1 MGAVCCVAAKDKTLQ
16 SASPSEIIHRNIRY
30 SPTWNFRWDNR
41 GRVAGEDT
49 AVTWF
54 SNGISRNDGLEN
66 KNELSYASDDGS
78 PLQNYQRNRCQKAA
92 VIEGTARNLI
102 NSPSGKFNQI
112 NSLASIII
120 HIPTRVGL
128 FRIGILS
135 VISYSLHL
143 LFDEKNEE
151 PIN

>member
-16 SASPSEIIHRNIRY
+16 SASPSDIIHRNIRY
-30 SPTWNFRWDNR
+30 SPTWNFRWDHR

-78 PLQNYQRNRCQKAA
+78 PLQNNQRNRCQKSA
-92 VIEGTARNLI
+92 VSEGTARNLI

-112 NSLASIII
+112 NFLVSIISYV
-120 HIPTRVGL
+120 PTRV
-128 FRIGILS
+128 
-135 VISYSLHL
+135 
-143 LFDEKNEE
+143 
-151 PIN
+151 